1 MPLIILKLLQTRLKI
16 SLSKEFQK
24 TWAWKI
30 IDFFLNISPF
40 IGLIISAHY
49 AYFIKRD
56 SVYDPYVGTNQYN
69 KPVILESSTKSPTR
83 NPSAA
88 PTRAP
93 TAAGVTDYPTA
104 APNTKAP
111 TAKPFTSAPSK
122 APQFASSTWSDNY
135 YTDNFAIVGYVTPG
149 LGFIAYPAL
158 PYDFWPFLAS
168 CIPLTFVAYMEG
180 YGVANR
186 IATLRNELHILN
198 ASQEMWAIG
207 VANLLG
213 SISSAFPV
221 AGSFSRSSLN
231 HLCGARTPLSK
242 ATCLLVIVTAL
253 GTLTATFFYIPQ
265 AALSAVIWV
274 AIWPLVKL
282 DHLWYSWRFSKNHF
296 FLILVTLVL
305 EFLFNTEIG
314 LAVGLSLSRA
324 IYVLETGF
332 TSAVR
337 TIHVAKAVD
346 TNGIDVISI
355 EGGSVT
361 FVNVVA
367 LKDSILQL
375 SQTWKNTGDDRL
387 LSNRIFNTVTHSL
400 DTVLRPDLLKSI
412 SSLPK
417 AIVVDW
423 THVRAVD
430 LTAFIALNEAVEE
443 TARREVSIIYYN
455 IHESVLPQL
464 LKYNIQNV
472 NFDENDADV
481 SHYAKLSGLV
491 TVGATRGTSDV
502 LYPEIYGHDASS
514 RSHGGKDLENLH

>member
-1 MPLIILKLLQTRLKI
+1 MFIPLLILKLLQTRLKI

-24 TWAWKI
+24 SYMWKI

-49 AYFIKRD
+49 AWIIKRD
-56 SVYDPYVGTNQYN
+56 SVYDPYVNTSQYN
-69 KPVILESSTKSPTR
+69 KPVILQSSTKSPTKT
-83 NPSAA
+83 PTLA
-88 PTRAP
+88 PTKAP
-93 TAAGVTDYPTA
+93 SVSDYPTA
-104 APNTKAP
+104 APNSAKP

-158 PYDFWPFLAS
+158 PYDFLPFLAS
-168 CIPLTFVAYMEG
+168 CIPLTFVAFMEG

-207 VANLLG
+207 VANMLG
-213 SISSAFPV
+213 SVSSAFPV

-265 AALSAVIWV
+265 AALSAIIWV

-282 DHLWYSWRFSKNHF
+282 EHLWHAWRFSKRDF
-296 FLILVTLVL
+296 LLILVTLVL

-314 LAVGLSLSRA
+314 LAVGLSLSLLL
-324 IYVLETGF
+324 YVIETAF
-332 TSAVR
+332 TSSVGLAV
-337 TIHVAKAVD
+337 VAKAED
-346 TNGIDVISI
+346 TNGIDVLSI

-367 LKDSILQL
+367 FKNTILQMSL
-375 SQTWKNTGDDRL
+375 TWQTTSNGQDN
-387 LSNRIFNTVTHSL
+387 LSNRVFDSVTHTL
-400 DTVLRPDLLKSI
+400 DTVLRPDMLQPVKV
-412 SSLPK
+412 LPK
-417 AIVVDW
+417 AVVVDW

-430 LTAFIALNEAVEE
+430 LTAFIALSELVDE
-443 TARREVSIIYYN
+443 SIKRQVTIIFFN
-455 IHESVLPQL
+455 VHESILDSL
-464 LKYNIQNV
+464 RKYNIKNAT
-472 NFDENDADV
+472 FDEDDADV
-481 SHYAKLSGLV
+481 NHYIKLSGLDTV
-491 TVGATRGTSDV
+491 TLTRATVDV
-502 LYPEIYGHDASS
+502 LYPDVYDSNTEKQ
-514 RSHGGKDLENLH
+514 HGIRDEENLH